1 MRTRIKF
8 CGLVDAQDVR
18 TGVALGVDA
27 IGLVFH
33 PGSPRALDVVHA
45 AGLRRMLPSYVA
57 AIGLFV
63 DAPDGEVRRIADAV
77 GLDVIQFHGDETP
90 QRCEHERPLGTAY
103 WRAVRMRGG
112 GDLLE
117 SSVRFRSAELLLL
130 DSYSAGYGGSGETF
144 DWSWIPAQRALPIA
158 LSGGLTP
165 ENVMG
170 AIERVRPALV
180 DVSSGIQADAPDG
193 TPRGQ
198 ARRKSNER
206 MERFVAE
213 VLRADAA
220 LLEDPQ

>member
-8 CGLVDAQDVR
+8 CGLADVQDLR
-18 TGVALGVDA
+18 TAVALGVDA

-33 PGSPRALDVVHA
+33 ADSPRALDIVHA
-45 AGLRRMLPSYVA
+45 AGLRRLLPSWVA

-63 DAPDGEVRRIADAV
+63 DAPDGEVRRIAGAV
-77 GLDVIQFHGDETP
+77 GLDAIQFHGNETP
-90 QRCEHERPLGTAY
+90 QRCEHERPVGVAY
-103 WRAVRMRGG
+103 WRAVRMRAA

-130 DSYSAGYGGSGETF
+130 DSYSAGFGGSGETF

-165 ENVMG
+165 ENVGG

-180 DVSSGIQADAPDG
+180 DVSSGIQADASDG
-193 TPRGQ
+193 APRGQ
-198 ARRKSNER
+198 PRRKSNER